1 MNIKTI
7 LITGASKGLGAS
19 FAFTLANEGYKI
31 IGIARNET
39 QLNSIINNLPNNHLN
54 HEAISFDISDETF
67 ITKYLKDLNIY
78 CLINNAGIASSKLL
92 QDSTSEDIDQI
103 IRLNLVSALNISN
116 AVIPKMI
123 ENNVGR
129 IINISSVLG
138 IRPLKLVGA
147 YSISKSALIQMT
159 KSQSIELAKYNI
171 LVNALAP
178 GYIITD
184 LNREFLESDKVT
196 PLVNKIPLK
205 RVAKIEEL
213 SPVIKMLVD
222 PNNTYMTGSI
232 INVDGGMSAS
242 L

>member
-31 IGIARNET
+31 IGIARNEI

-205 RVAKIEEL
+205 RFAKIEEL

-232 INVDGGMSAS
+232 INVDGGMSG
-242 L
+242 

>member
-19 FAFTLANEGYKI
+19 FAYTLANEGYKI
-31 IGIARNET
+31 IGIARNEI
-39 QLNSIINNLPNNHLN
+39 QLNNIINNLPNNHLN
-54 HEAISFDISDETF
+54 HEAISFDINDETF
-67 ITKYLKDLNIY
+67 IAKHLKNLNIY
-78 CLINNAGIASSKLL
+78 CLINNAGIAHSKLL
-92 QDSTSEDIDQI
+92 QDSTLEDIDQI
-103 IRLNLVSALNISN
+103 IRLNLYSALNISN

-138 IRPLKLVGA
+138 IRPLKFVGA
-147 YSISKSALIQMT
+147 YSMSKSALIQMT

-184 LNREFLESDKVT
+184 LNRDFLESNKAT
-196 PLVNKIPLK
+196 HLINKIPLK
-205 RVAKIEEL
+205 RFAEVDEL
-213 SPVIKMLVD
+213 STVLKMLVN

-232 INVDGGMSAS
+232 INVDGGMSVS